1 MLSRRWQS
9 RRTCTQSSPARTSK
23 LQLAA
28 DQPSTG
34 DCWIPTKKDTPHLRA
49 KEQDGRR
56 GKITF
61 RIKPRTHQRCSE
73 GSNKTCV
80 HQQTLQRLSQTCRW
94 VCQCLMQMY
103 RSTVTCRGGSGSGG
117 SGSGCSRPG
126 CGISPFGGGCH

>member
-9 RRTCTQSSPARTSK
+9 RRTCTQSSSARTSK

-34 DCWIPTKKDTPHLRA
+34 ECWIPTKKDTPHLRA

-61 RIKPRTHQRCSE
+61 RIKPHTHQRLSE
-73 GSNKTCV
+73 GSNKPCV
-80 HQQTLQRLSQTCRW
+80 HQDLENPQRLRQL
-94 VCQCLMQMY
+94 CL
-103 RSTVTCRGGSGSGG
+103 SVSCRGTGHQWTAVGAGALSAVNLVVA
-117 SGSGCSRPG
+117 
-126 CGISPFGGGCH
+126 